1 MKKPSWDFSDMYT
14 IFYFTH
20 LKPLLIATGF
30 WGYYIRGTFS
40 INHFLYFVTGSMAQ
54 TLQSYFASTVLCKYV
69 ALASVVFAL
78 KFILLVALLV
88 FVRGGIPRYR
98 YDFLTKV
105 GWIQMLNFILLVLFL
120 LMLHYLSL

>member
-1 MKKPSWDFSDMYT
+1 MLDCFIVVILLGSFLKSTLIIFGLWSFWVEALFMSVNVSVRQT
-14 IFYFTH
+14 IHT
-20 LKPLLIATGF
+20 LSEALI
-30 WGYYIRGTFS
+30 
-40 INHFLYFVTGSMAQ
+40 HVP
-54 TLQSYFASTVLCKYV
+54 QSYFASTVLCKYV
-69 ALASVVFAL
+69 AWASVVLAL

-120 LMLHYLSL
+120 LIWHYLSL

>member
-1 MKKPSWDFSDMYT
+1 MLDCFIIVILLGSYIKT
-14 IFYFTH
+14 T
-20 LKPLLIATGF
+20 LIA
-30 WGYYIRGTFS
+30 FS
-40 INHFLYFVTGSMAQ
+40 LWSYGAEALFLSVNTSVRLAIHTLSVTLMQ
-54 TLQSYFASTVLCKYV
+54 VPKSYFASTILCKYV
-69 ALASVVFAL
+69 AWASIVFAL

-120 LMLHYLSL
+120 LIWHYLSL

>member
-1 MKKPSWDFSDMYT
+1 MYA
-14 IFYFTH
+14 IFYFAH
-20 LKPLLIATGF
+20 LKPLMTATGF
-30 WGYYIRGTFS
+30 WSYYALGTS
-40 INHFLYFVTGSMAQ
+40 GINQLLYFVTGSVAQ
-54 TLQSYFASTVLCKYV
+54 ALHSYLASTVLCKYV

-105 GWIQMLNFILLVLFL
+105 G
-120 LMLHYLSL
+120 

>member
-1 MKKPSWDFSDMYT
+1 MT
-14 IFYFTH
+14 
-20 LKPLLIATGF
+20 ATGF
-30 WGYYIRGTFS
+30 WSYYALGTS
-40 INHFLYFVTGSMAQ
+40 GINQLLYFVTGSVAQ
-54 TLQSYFASTVLCKYV
+54 ALHSYLASTVLCKYV

-105 GWIQMLNFILLVLFL
+105 G
-120 LMLHYLSL
+120 